1 MNLITHIVHK
11 AADWAFR
18 KRSPALIVFRSGISL
33 LSLTLVGNLALN
45 AHYETPSQLLT
56 LSITSSDIPSTLFV
70 IGFGLGVTLTLVG
83 LIWELYRSYDEHRKL
98 AKQIVLTLEQRG
110 LVNTSDF
117 PISQFAKS
125 KYRGKNITSIVI
137 DVRDRLVNGI
147 VNNPAKALQKFLNIE
162 HTIEERRNHVGAE
175 DFQVV
180 YGGLVPVPFAF
191 VSGYVLDDESYIEIL
206 DWDREKSSWRELE
219 IHGDD
224 KDTFS
229 IKKILKDQKNEAVV
243 AVSFSYPVD
252 TKAIDKIFPGLTQV
266 HIQLANQ
273 RFDNH
278 WSKLKQDRLACEFIE
293 VIKSLMAEGYEQLHL
308 VLACQN
314 SIAFRFGQA
323 YDRRNLPPVTVYQ
336 YERNNSQK
344 YPWGIFIPNSPNSP
358 PSIVEKNETDQEAVA
373 MEP

>member
-11 AADWAFR
+11 AADWFFR
-18 KRSPALIVFRSGISL
+18 KRSPALIVFGSGISL
-33 LSLTLVGNLALN
+33 LSLSLVGNLALN

-56 LSITSSDIPSTLFV
+56 LSITSSDIPSTLLA
-70 IGFGLGVTLTLVG
+70 IGFSLGVILTLVG

-98 AKQIVLTLEQRG
+98 AKQVVLTLEQRG

-125 KYRGKNITSIVI
+125 KYRGKNITNIVI

-147 VNNPAKALQKFLNIE
+147 VNNPAKALQKFLNFE
-162 HTIEERRNHVGAE
+162 LTIEERRNHVGAK

-191 VSGYVLDDESYIEIL
+191 ISGYLFDDESSIEVI

-229 IKKILKDQKNEAVV
+229 IKKIHKDQKNEALV

-252 TKAIDKIFPGLTQV
+252 TKAIDEVFVGVTQV
-266 HIQLANQ
+266 HLQLANQ

-278 WSKLKQDRLACEFIE
+278 WSKLKQNRLAYEFIE
-293 VIKSLMAEGYEQLHL
+293 VIKSLMAEGYEQIHL

-314 SIAFRFGQA
+314 SVAFRFGQA

-336 YERNNSQK
+336 YERSNSQK
-344 YPWGIFIPNSPNSP
+344 YPWGVFIPNSPNSS
-358 PSIVEKNETDQEAVA
+358 PSIVEINKNIQDVLA